1 MVYAFGDHE
10 LEVDIAYLGMLVCRD
25 LNIDSVAPFESLF
38 ELIFVRNRKM
48 FERLAFFSI
57 GNEEEAKDIV
67 SRTLRKLPQKQ
78 REIFIKNRVEG
89 LSYKETAEALGI
101 SYKAVDKGLQSTMKI
116 LKMELGEYLPIF
128 FILLNMIK
136 RF

>member
-1 MVYAFGDHE
+1 M
-10 LEVDIAYLGMLVCRD
+10 
-25 LNIDSVAPFESLF
+25 
-38 ELIFVRNRKM
+38 
-48 FERLAFFSI
+48 
-57 GNEEEAKDIV
+57 
-67 SRTLRKLPQKQ
+67 
-78 REIFIKNRVEG
+78 EG

-128 FILLNMIK
+128 LILLNMIK